1 VDKLFIEGFD
11 GKYGRSEVYE
21 VIDVDASGI
30 EQVRYEVLF
39 KEERQVVASMGEA
52 SVLASELAGDPR
64 FTDPGAQWHDLR
76 R

>member
-1 VDKLFIEGFD
+1 MDKLFIEGFD
-11 GKYGRSEVYE
+11 GKNGRSEVYE
-21 VIDVDASGI
+21 VIDIDPSGI

-39 KEERQVVASMGEA
+39 KEERKLVASMGEA
-52 SVLASELAGDPR
+52 SVLASELAGDLR